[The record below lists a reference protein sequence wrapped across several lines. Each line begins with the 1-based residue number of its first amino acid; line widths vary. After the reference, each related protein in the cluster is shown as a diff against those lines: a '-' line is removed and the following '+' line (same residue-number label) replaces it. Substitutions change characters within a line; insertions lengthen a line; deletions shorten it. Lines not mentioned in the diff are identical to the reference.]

1 LLYCGVMFWY
11 ALVMSEGL
19 YRAVAILSTQDMSE

>member
-1 LLYCGVMFWY
+1 MLIFLVVVLRGMFWY

-19 YRAVAILSTQDMSE
+19 YRGLE